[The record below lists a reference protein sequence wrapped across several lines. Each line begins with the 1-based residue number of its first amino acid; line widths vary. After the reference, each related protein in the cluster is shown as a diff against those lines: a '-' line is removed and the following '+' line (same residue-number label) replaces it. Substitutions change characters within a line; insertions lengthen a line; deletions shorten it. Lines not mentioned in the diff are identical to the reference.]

1 MTLVVERR
9 VMRLSTELIDE
20 IGKVVQGSI
29 TLYLQGG
36 GLFHCL
42 LVAPSLDATVGVR
55 AVYWER
61 NENRFRA
68 IELSRSDVLDAEREW
83 TAPAER
89 RPVSGHAPICSCN
102 ECQTRRFAPQHI
114 SPAPSVVGEA
124 QRALELYVHPNAGD
138 ELAGSD
144 TTGQAAELVRAS
156 AALGGD
162 MREPLADLAMAVS
175 ALAERLRVVEAELAA
190 LRARTA

>member
-1 MTLVVERR
+1 
-9 VMRLSTELIDE
+9 MRLSTELIDE

-68 IELSRSDVLDAEREW
+68 IELSRTDVLDAEREW

-89 RPVSGHAPICSCN
+89 RPVSVSGHAPICSCN
-102 ECQTRRFAPQHI
+102 ECQSRRFAPQHI
-114 SPAPSVVGEA
+114 LPSVAGEA
-124 QRALELYVHPNAGD
+124 QRALEVYTRPPEDVAATA
-138 ELAGSD
+138 ELAEGERA
-144 TTGQAAELVRAS
+144 AAELTPS
-156 AALGGD
+156 GW
-162 MREPLADLAMAVS
+162 PLADLQMEVA
-175 ALAERLRVVEAELAA
+175 ALTERVGRLEAEVAA
-190 LRARTA
+190 LRLRTA

>member
-1 MTLVVERR
+1 
-9 VMRLSTELIDE
+9 MRLSTELIDE

-68 IELSRSDVLDAEREW
+68 IELSRTDVLDAEREW

-89 RPVSGHAPICSCN
+89 KPVSGHAPICSCN
-102 ECQTRRFAPQHI
+102 ECQTRRFAPQHVV

-124 QRALELYVHPNAGD
+124 QRALELYARPPAD
-138 ELAGSD
+138 DEAAETAELAD
-144 TTGQAAELVRAS
+144 
-156 AALGGD
+156 
-162 MREPLADLAMAVS
+162 
-175 ALAERLRVVEAELAA
+175 RLRVPRVGMQEVAGAWPVADLQMEVAALTERVRILEVEVAA
-190 LRARTA
+190 LRLRTA

>member
-1 MTLVVERR
+1 MTLVIERR

-68 IELSRSDVLDAEREW
+68 IELSRTDVLDAEREW

-102 ECQTRRFAPQHI
+102 ECQSRRFAPQHI
-114 SPAPSVVGEA
+114 LPSVAGEA
-124 QRALELYVHPNAGD
+124 QRALEVYTRPPEVAATA
-138 ELAGSD
+138 ELAEGERA
-144 TTGQAAELVRAS
+144 AAELTS
-156 AALGGD
+156 SGW
-162 MREPLADLAMAVS
+162 PLADLQMEVA
-175 ALAERLRVVEAELAA
+175 ALTERVGRLEVEVAA
-190 LRARTA
+190 LRLRTA

>member
-68 IELSRSDVLDAEREW
+68 IELSRTDVLDAEREW

-102 ECQTRRFAPQHI
+102 ECQTRRFAPQHVLAGVAPAAPTGQALELALELETAATAEEGEPG
-114 SPAPSVVGEA
+114 PAPSGWPVADLQMEV
-124 QRALELYVHPNAGD
+124 
-138 ELAGSD
+138 
-144 TTGQAAELVRAS
+144 
-156 AALGGD
+156 AALT
-162 MREPLADLAMAVS
+162 
-175 ALAERLRVVEAELAA
+175 ERVRLLEAEVAA
-190 LRARTA
+190 LRLRTA